1 MLVLVLAAQKKPGDD
16 GFLSPAKKNGKS
28 VVLMP
33 EALVG
38 VLLEMVSGSELTPK
52 GGLMKL
58 LKAYEDDAEVP
69 VLTGKYGSGPY
80 KDERWSLTSLR
91 KRVTAVRKF
100 YDLFLNGEQKKVN
113 PGYNNMVDATMSSV
127 VLLLGTA
134 PTHVSSSCALCCAH
148 GWLLVCGW

>member
-1 MLVLVLAAQKKPGDD
+1 
-16 GFLSPAKKNGKS
+16 
-28 VVLMP
+28 
-33 EALVG
+33 
-38 VLLEMVSGSELTPK
+38 
-52 GGLMKL
+52 MKL
-58 LKAYEDDAEVP
+58 LKAHEDNAEVP

-134 PTHVSSSCALCCAH
+134 STHVRRDCEEARERSASWRC
-148 GWLLVCGW
+148 